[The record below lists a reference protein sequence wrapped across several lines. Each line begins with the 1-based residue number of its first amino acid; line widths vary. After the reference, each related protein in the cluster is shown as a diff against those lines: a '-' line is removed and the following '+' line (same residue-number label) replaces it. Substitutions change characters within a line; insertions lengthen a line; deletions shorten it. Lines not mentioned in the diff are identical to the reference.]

1 MLLYCRYV
9 FEKILII
16 LEETMKKTKIICT
29 MGPNTNDR
37 NLIKDLALAGMDI
50 ARFNFSHGDHEE
62 QAGRFALIK
71 SVREELNIPI
81 ATLLDTKGPE
91 IRTGAVKDDKKVTLV
106 EGQKYTLTTRQVP
119 ADDKINMVTYAGL
132 PEDVSAGNIILI
144 DDGLIELKVDKV
156 EGTEIECTVINGG
169 DLGSKKGVNVPNV
182 SIKLPGITDKD
193 KDDIIFGIEQGFD
206 FIAASFVRNAACI
219 QEIKQLLWEH
229 GADIPVIAKI
239 ENAEGIENLDEIIKV
254 ADGIMVARG
263 DMGVEIP
270 AEDVPHYQKEII
282 KKCNATYK
290 PVITATQMLDSMIRN
305 PRPTRAEVT
314 DVANAIYD
322 GTDVVM
328 LSGETANG
336 KYPLEALKMMVKIA
350 ERTEQDI
357 KGRSADIAKV
367 HSKRS
372 ISSAVCNA
380 TVQTADNLNAKAIVC
395 PTISGFT
402 ARLTSKLKPN
412 AEIIGCSPYDNVLRK
427 MQIYWGVRPL
437 KTATETSTDKIIE
450 HALVVSEQAGYV
462 EEGDTVIVSAG
473 IATTSDPS
481 AKRGLTNT
489 MRVVTL

>member
-1 MLLYCRYV
+1 
-9 FEKILII
+9 
-16 LEETMKKTKIICT
+16 MKKTKVICT

-37 NLIKDLALAGMDI
+37 ELIKQLALSGMDI

-62 QAGRFALIK
+62 QAGRFALVK
-71 SVREELNIPI
+71 SVREEINKPI

-91 IRTGAVKDDKKVTLV
+91 IRTGVLKDDKKVTLK
-106 EGQKYTLTTRQVP
+106 EGQKFTLTTRDIVG
-119 ADDKINMVTYAGL
+119 DDTIDMITYAGL
-132 PEDVSAGNIILI
+132 PADVANGNTILI
-144 DDGLIELKVDKV
+144 DDGLIELRVEEVVD
-156 EGTEIECTVINGG
+156 GTDIVCTVINGG
-169 DLGSKKGVNVPNV
+169 ELGSKKGVNVPNV

-350 ERTEQDI
+350 ERTEQSIHYDKRFRNFDFQIRNEIDAISHATCGMAIDI
-357 KGRSADIAKV
+357 KAKG
-367 HSKRS
+367 
-372 ISSAVCNA
+372 IAVC
-380 TVQTADNLNAKAIVC
+380 TL
-395 PTISGFT
+395 SGMT
-402 ARLTSKLKPN
+402 ARMISRFRSPVDIVGLTTNEKTWRKL
-412 AEIIGCSPYDNVLRK
+412 ALS
-427 MQIYWGVRPL
+427 WGVTPIMVEEFDSTEVL
-437 KTATETSTDKIIE
+437 FYTAKKTAKEVLGLEKDDRIVITGGYTNGTSGNTNLIK
-450 HALVVSEQAGYV
+450 V
-462 EEGDTVIVSAG
+462 ERI
-473 IATTSDPS
+473 
-481 AKRGLTNT
+481 
-489 MRVVTL
+489 

>member
-1 MLLYCRYV
+1 
-9 FEKILII
+9 
-16 LEETMKKTKIICT
+16 MKKTKVICT

-37 NLIKDLALAGMDI
+37 ELIKQLALSGMDI

-62 QAGRFALIK
+62 QAGRFALVK
-71 SVREELNIPI
+71 SVREEINKPI

-91 IRTGAVKDDKKVTLV
+91 IRTGVLKDDKKVTLK
-106 EGQKYTLTTRQVP
+106 EGQKFTLTTREVVG
-119 ADDKINMVTYAGL
+119 DENIDMITYAGL
-132 PEDVSAGNIILI
+132 PADVENGNTILI
-144 DDGLIELKVDKV
+144 DDGLIELRVEEVVD
-156 EGTEIECTVINGG
+156 GTDIICTVINGG
-169 DLGSKKGVNVPNV
+169 ELGSKKGVNVPNV

-305 PRPTRAEVT
+305 PRPTRAEAT

-322 GTDVVM
+322 GTDAIM
-328 LSGETANG
+328 LSGETAKG
-336 KYPLEALKMMVKIA
+336 KYPVEAVKMMNQIAISTEVHLSTKIK
-350 ERTEQDI
+350 DY
-357 KGRSADIAKV
+357 RSKYIN
-367 HSKRS
+367 RG
-372 ISSAVCNA
+372 ISAAVAYSA
-380 TVQTADNLNAKAIVC
+380 VQTAHNVNAKCILASSM
-395 PTISGFT
+395 SGFT
-402 ARLTSKLKPN
+402 TRIVSKFKPD
-412 AEIIGCSPYDNVLRK
+412 AQIIGLSPDDAIVRQ
-427 MQIYWGVRPL
+427 MQIYWGVRPFKSHKAETTKDLLDEATDIVLDAGLAEKDDILVLTGGGPANHRGKGVTNML
-437 KTATETSTDKIIE
+437 KVVKIGE
-450 HALVVSEQAGYV
+450 FGE
-462 EEGDTVIVSAG
+462 
-473 IATTSDPS
+473 
-481 AKRGLTNT
+481 
-489 MRVVTL
+489 

>member
-1 MLLYCRYV
+1 
-9 FEKILII
+9 
-16 LEETMKKTKIICT
+16 MKKTKVICT

-37 NLIKDLALAGMDI
+37 ELIKQLALSGMDI

-62 QAGRFALIK
+62 QAGRFALVK
-71 SVREELNIPI
+71 SVREEINKPI

-91 IRTGAVKDDKKVTLV
+91 IRTGVLKDDKKVTLK
-106 EGQKYTLTTRQVP
+106 EGQKFTLTTRDIVG
-119 ADDKINMVTYAGL
+119 DDTIDMITYAGL
-132 PEDVSAGNIILI
+132 PADVANGNTILI
-144 DDGLIELKVDKV
+144 DDGLIELRVEEVVD
-156 EGTEIECTVINGG
+156 GTDIVCTVINGG
-169 DLGSKKGVNVPNV
+169 ELGSKKGVNVPNV

-322 GTDVVM
+322 GTDV
-328 LSGETANG
+328 
-336 KYPLEALKMMVKIA
+336 
-350 ERTEQDI
+350 EQDI